1 MITHPD
7 SWGKGKEQVFAIDE
21 DEEEVKE
28 VKAIG
33 EIVNS
38 PTFEDVVYDEK
49 QKEFMR
55 LAIAKMK
62 TEKINL
68 LFSGYAGTGKTYS
81 SKMIAC
87 ETQKPFVYLTGSMGK
102 SRILG
107 MLQSLKPNALVLIDE
122 IHNMSERIGE
132 IIYPAIEYGEL
143 YVDGERIEVDC
154 CFIGTTTEPEKLP
167 KPLLDRFMRIEFEE
181 PEAELVKQI
190 LEKMKIPG
198 KVQEYLLNHTTNIR
212 VLKKIIQ
219 YIKMY
224 GPLNEPNCIKVFRM
238 MKINLYSGMSE
249 EQDKYID
256 YLKKVGK
263 ASLRN
268 LSLVLRRSEDYIKLD
283 VEPELIKKSII
294 LVTSRGRELAPD
306 FQEMSYEKLQNVT
319 IPKFKQDDK
328 QRAIKWLND
337 NPSIKEQ
344 FSSMY
349 LELVNFIAE
358 KIKEGIEPDLI
369 DFESFGTDTSIEQSY
384 DNNYKFE
391 EL

>member
-1 MITHPD
+1 MMFGRTKNHL
-7 SWGKGKEQVFAIDE
+7 GEEQIFVI
-21 DEEEVKE
+21 EEEKKEVKE
-28 VKAIG
+28 IG
-33 EIVNS
+33 EIVNF
-38 PTFEDVVYDEK
+38 PTFKDVVYDKK
-49 QKEFMR
+49 QKEFMK
-55 LAIAKMK
+55 LAIEKMK
-62 TEKINL
+62 IEKINL
-68 LFSGYAGTGKTYS
+68 LFSGFAGTGKTYS

-102 SRILG
+102 SRILE

-122 IHNMSERIGE
+122 IHNMSERISE

-181 PEAELVKQI
+181 PNEELVKKI
-190 LEKMKIPG
+190 LEKMKVPD

-212 VLKKIIQ
+212 VLKKLIQ
-219 YIKMY
+219 YIEMY
-224 GPLNEPNCIKVFRM
+224 GQINEPNCVKVFRM

-249 EQDKYID
+249 EQDKYIN

-263 ASLRN
+263 SSLRN
-268 LSLVLRRSEDYIKLD
+268 LSLVLRRSENYIKLD
-283 VEPELIKKSII
+283 VEPELIKKSVI
-294 LVTSRGRELAPD
+294 LITSRGRELAPD
-306 FQEMSYEKLQNVT
+306 FKEVGYEQLQNVKT
-319 IPKFKQDDK
+319 IKFKQDDR
-328 QRAIKWLND
+328 QRAINWLND

-344 FSSMY
+344 FGSMY
-349 LELVNFIAE
+349 L
-358 KIKEGIEPDLI
+358 EPDLI

-384 DNNYKFE
+384 NNNYKFE